1 MTSSVAILV
10 LCSLGQQPIPQGPQP
25 RFAIVHEIDKDR
37 GEITLLQSEA
47 VSKAVSVKSI
57 EKGQEVTRMVVRQV
71 LRSVPHQFSFDKGSV
86 VDAAGKKIAVAEVWK
101 RLKRGATVLMDN
113 QQPDPQ
119 YLRVVQPDTLI
130 FITSPLPKLPPPK
143 VKRLPASV

>member
-37 GEITLLQSEA
+37 GEITLLQIEA

-71 LRSVPHQFSFDKGSV
+71 LRSVPHPFSFDKGSG
-86 VDAAGKKIAVAEVWK
+86 VDAARKQNAAPALCNRLTRVA
-101 RLKRGATVLMDN
+101 
-113 QQPDPQ
+113 
-119 YLRVVQPDTLI
+119 
-130 FITSPLPKLPPPK
+130 
-143 VKRLPASV
+143 